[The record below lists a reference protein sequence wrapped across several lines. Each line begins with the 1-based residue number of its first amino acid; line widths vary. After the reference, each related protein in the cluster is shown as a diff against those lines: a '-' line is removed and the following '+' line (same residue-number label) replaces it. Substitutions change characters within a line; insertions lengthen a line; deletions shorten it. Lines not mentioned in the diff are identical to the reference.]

1 MSTEGNTGNPSDGQA
16 INRNPTPTT
25 LPPGININQLALQRA
40 MAAGAPGQAFIFQQ
54 QMPLPALSRIRNRNR
69 SSNRKGCNCK
79 NSKCLKLYCE
89 CFASGKYCDNC
100 NCNNCCNN
108 SENEN
113 VRQQAVESILE
124 RNPNAFRP
132 KIAGE
137 DEGAVAQGP
146 TAGRHNKGCNCRK
159 SGCLKKY
166 CECFQAGIT
175 CSQNCRCVDCKNF
188 EGSDARLAAVSGRPL
203 MTSPSTF
210 FGRTSYL
217 RPVSG
222 APGAAMALSHHP
234 GLGGGLPPRHMAGSI
249 TSPTLLPATG
259 SAGSM
264 ALAAPVGGSG
274 SGMLPTNVIVTS
286 AQKQQGMR
294 EAMKEIIKP
303 EVVEKLALLLMAVSQ
318 EETENQEG
326 ETTTTAAA
334 ADGGEDDAVKEKE
347 EELKPSGAGTRSSR
361 RQSKRKLLEGHEK
374 VEVEVEEKLQVKDTT
389 VKKEAEVAKKQERV
403 VLSEFRDTLK
413 MMSKVLGEKSDLKAR
428 QLAQKQQAAYM
439 AALAASQQQQQHLL
453 QQHSESMAAAGAG
466 GGGGGGGAGQQ
477 IGTTT
482 VPPGMQA
489 IMTTGQN
496 GAPQLVMIPQALFNS
511 MRQQQQQQQQQQMAQ
526 AMEEEEEQQA

>member
-1 MSTEGNTGNPSDGQA
+1 MNTDGNTGNPPAGQA
-16 INRNPTPTT
+16 MNPNPTPTT

-54 QMPLPALSRIRNRNR
+54 QMPLPAPPRIRNRNR

-175 CSQNCRCVDCKNF
+175 CSQNCRCVECKNF
-188 EGSDARLAAVSGRPL
+188 EGSDARLAALSGRPL
-203 MTSPSTF
+203 MTSPSAF

-217 RPVSG
+217 RPISG
-222 APGAAMALSHHP
+222 APGASMALSHHP
-234 GLGGGLPPRHMAGSI
+234 GLGGGLPPRHMTGSI

-286 AQKQQGMR
+286 AQKHQGMW

-318 EETENQEG
+318 EETENLEG
-326 ETTTTAAA
+326 ETTAAAA
-334 ADGGEDDAVKEKE
+334 ADGGEDAVKEKE
-347 EELKPSGAGTRSSR
+347 EEPKPTGAGTRSSR
-361 RQSKRKLLEGHEK
+361 RQSKRKVLDGDEK
-374 VEVEVEEKLQVKDTT
+374 VEVEVEEKVKVKDTA
-389 VKKEAEVAKKQERV
+389 VKKEAEVAKKQEKA

-413 MMSKVLGEKSDLKAR
+413 MMSKVLGEKSDLKAS
-428 QLAQKQQAAYM
+428 QLAQQQQAAYM
-439 AALAASQQQQQHLL
+439 AALSASQHQQQQLL
-453 QQHSESMAAAGAG
+453 QQQQSESMAAAAA
-466 GGGGGGGAGQQ
+466 GGGAGQQ
-477 IGTTT
+477 IGTTS

-489 IMTTGQN
+489 IMTTGPN

-511 MRQQQQQQQQQQMAQ
+511 MRQQQQQQQQQQQMAQ
-526 AMEEEEEQQA
+526 VMEEDEEQQA